1 MLFLGPDFTLDSA
14 EGFQQ
19 GDPLAVFGF
28 CLGVNDCL
36 RKAKSRFVCA
46 YIDDV
51 SIAGNW
57 RTVLSDLSTLITDCE
72 PIGLKLNGSKSEL
85 CIVRED
91 PLEEIPRAFRSVC
104 PSISFTSYEDL
115 ILLGSPIGDNAL
127 GSVMADKL
135 ASTTKFCHRVELLHR
150 HDAFFLLKNCLFMPK
165 LLYMF
170 RTAPTFNNSCLLD
183 SFEQQLRVALE
194 TVCNVNFSESRW
206 SQATLPCRL
215 GGLGIPS
222 PVVVSTSAF
231 LASSFST
238 ESLVCSLLRVDYLPP
253 DSLLSSAREIW
264 SKFLPHDSLPSDPS
278 KQSCWSSPIHAQT
291 LNRLISTSD
300 QHSIARLQGCS
311 APGAGDWLN
320 AIPSAPAPG
329 SSTRRQTV
337 QRCRWIPSWRTGLC
351 CTQVC
356 VCGAD
361 VDPTAQHALI
371 CKKTRSRFSR
381 HGQGNDIIH
390 RALSSADVPST
401 LEPPGLCRSDG
412 KRPDGLTLF
421 PWSRGKSLV
430 WDFTCVHRLA
440 VSYTRIASAPG
451 STVAAIAEEKK
462 ADKYKDLSRDFI
474 TQPVA
479 VETLG
484 GLGPTTLSFL
494 TDLGHRISII
504 SGNKRS
510 TEFLRQRLGI
520 AVQSGNA
527 ACIFESLCSKV
538 PVPLREELY

>member
-1 MLFLGPDFTLDSA
+1 M
-14 EGFQQ
+14 
-19 GDPLAVFGF
+19 
-28 CLGVNDCL
+28 
-36 RKAKSRFVCA
+36 
-46 YIDDV
+46 
-51 SIAGNW
+51 
-57 RTVLSDLSTLITDCE
+57 
-72 PIGLKLNGSKSEL
+72 
-85 CIVRED
+85 
-91 PLEEIPRAFRSVC
+91 
-104 PSISFTSYEDL
+104 
-115 ILLGSPIGDNAL
+115 
-127 GSVMADKL
+127 
-135 ASTTKFCHRVELLHR
+135 
-150 HDAFFLLKNCLFMPK
+150 
-165 LLYMF
+165 
-170 RTAPTFNNSCLLD
+170 
-183 SFEQQLRVALE
+183 
-194 TVCNVNFSESRW
+194 
-206 SQATLPCRL
+206 
-215 GGLGIPS
+215 
-222 PVVVSTSAF
+222 
-231 LASSFST
+231 
-238 ESLVCSLLRVDYLPP
+238 
-253 DSLLSSAREIW
+253 LSSAREIR
-264 SKFLPHDSLPSDPS
+264 SKFLPHDSSPSDPS

-291 LNRLISTSD
+291 LNQLLSTSD

-320 AIPSAPAPG
+320 AIPSAPLGLRLADKQFSVAVGFRLGAP
-329 SSTRRQTV
+329 V
-337 QRCRWIPSWRTGLC
+337 C
-351 CTQVC
+351 VAHKC
-356 VCGAD
+356 VCGAEM
-361 VDPTAQHALI
+361 DPTAQHALI

-390 RALSSADVPST
+390 RALSSADVPSI

-430 WDFTCVHRLA
+430 WDFTCVQRLA

-451 STVAAIAEEKK
+451 SSVAAIAEEKK
-462 ADKYKDLSRDFI
+462 VDKYKDLSRDFV

-527 ACIFESLCSKV
+527 ACLFESLCSKV